1 MLIESDLFIAY
12 MKKED
17 WLKESATKIFRAVEE
32 GRLTGIQASSE
43 VFHEI
48 YYVFSDYAP
57 LNTILRNQARMATL
71 ENITYIDATREIYLS
86 AIELM
91 NTYGVT
97 SIFDAIYAA
106 TTLTEKVPDNMII
119 STDSVYEKIRGI
131 MRIDPR
137 EVEV

>member
-1 MLIESDLFIAY
+1 MLVESDLFIAY

-43 VFHEI
+43 IFHEI

-57 LNTILRNQARMATL
+57 LNTILRNLARMATL
-71 ENITYIDATREIYLS
+71 ENITYVDATREIYLS

-106 TTLTEKVPDNMII
+106 TTLTEKVPDNTII

-131 MRIDPR
+131 KRIDPR
-137 EVEV
+137 KIEV